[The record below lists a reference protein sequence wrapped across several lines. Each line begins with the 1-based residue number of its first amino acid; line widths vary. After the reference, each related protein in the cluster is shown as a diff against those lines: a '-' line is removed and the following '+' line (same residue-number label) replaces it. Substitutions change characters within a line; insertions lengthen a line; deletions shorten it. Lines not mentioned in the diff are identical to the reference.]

1 MRFPETGSATEYI
14 AAVELPAQVV
24 KDIEELLGIAA
35 GIVFVIC
42 VAKVIFVGARMAWDH
57 KHGAGMESPKAA
69 EFLAANIGALLAG
82 TASVTIATILLS
94 AAYGP
99 QSSTQPKPTDIVQ
112 QIKNKTAQTQQ
123 QQEEQQDQENEE

>member
-1 MRFPETGSATEYI
+1 MRFPDSYPPTENL
-14 AAVELPAQVV
+14 AVVELPSDVV
-24 KDIEELLGIAA
+24 EDIQTLLGYAA

-82 TASVTIATILLS
+82 GVSVTIATILLS
-94 AAYGP
+94 SAYGP
-99 QSSTQPKPTDIVQ
+99 QSTTPPQKADIVQ
-112 QIKNKTAQTQQ
+112 EIKNKTKPTE
-123 QQEEQQDQENEE
+123 QQEEQQDQENE

>member
-1 MRFPETGSATEYI
+1 MRSLETYSAAEYV
-14 AAVELPAQVV
+14 AAVELTTDIVN
-24 KDIEELLGIAA
+24 DIEYLLGIAS

-82 TASVTIATILLS
+82 SASVAIATVLIATS
-94 AAYGP
+94 SGP
-99 QSSTQPKPTDIVQ
+99 QASTAPSQGNLVQ
-112 QIKNKTAQTQQ
+112 QIKDKTASTQQ
-123 QQEEQQDQENEE
+123 EQPQDQESDE